1 MFQLVLDFP
10 RPGTTT
16 DAVHIAVQG
25 WIAAEASAKFGDVTL
40 IGKGIRVPMRLVER
54 PDVAK
59 AVPEAAT
66 TGFAGSLSAQDVE
79 TPNQLS
85 LRIEIDGNSRVIPLD
100 VMVLPNPKFKKDKAT
115 KLANIARILQCPLC
129 GDRNLRLTDTVIRCA
144 ADHRFEYGLLNY
156 NFLDDSLKLGSG
168 VVHTDNVSA
177 HGYDPVALELIDRFR
192 DGLILDA
199 GSGLRDT
206 YLPNVVNMEI
216 VEYASTDVVGVCE
229 HMPFADNSFDAVL
242 SLAVLEHLRNPFE
255 AAREIV
261 RVLKPGGVLYAAV
274 PFLQPFHGYPNHYY
288 NMTSSGLRNLFGDLD
303 IQEVSVPK
311 SGLPIF
317 ALTWILTSWHRGLPD
332 ETARRFKNMTVG
344 ELMGDPLMYL
354 NEHFV
359 TELSH
364 EATEYLACLNTLIAA
379 KPFG

>member
-25 WIAAEASAKFGDVTL
+25 WIAADESAQFGDVTL
-40 IGKGIRVPMRLVER
+40 LGNGIRVPMHLVER

-59 AVPEAAT
+59 AVPHAAT

-79 TPNQLS
+79 APNKLS
-85 LRIEIDGNSRVIPLD
+85 LRIEIDGNSRVVPID
-100 VMVLPNPKFKKDKAT
+100 VMVLPNPKFKKDKAE
-115 KLANIARILQCPLC
+115 KLANIVRVLQCPRC
-129 GDRNLRLTDTVIRCA
+129 GDRNLQLTDAVIRCA
-144 ADHRFEYGLLNY
+144 ADHSFEHGPLNY
-156 NFLDDSLKLGSG
+156 NFLDDDLRRGSG

-177 HGYDPVALELIDRFR
+177 HGYDPVALELVERFR
-192 DGLILDA
+192 DGLVLDA

-229 HMPFADNSFDAVL
+229 RMPFADNSFDAVL
-242 SLAVLEHLRNPFE
+242 SLAVLEHLRQPFE

-288 NMTSSGLRNLFGDLD
+288 NMTSSGLRNLFADLD
-303 IQEVSVPK
+303 IQEVRVPK

-317 ALTWILTSWHRGLPD
+317 ALTWMLTSWHAGLPD
-332 ETARRFKNMTVG
+332 ETAQRFKNMTVG
-344 ELMGDPLMYL
+344 ELMGDPLAYL
-354 NEHFV
+354 GEDFV
-359 TELSH
+359 TELGP

-379 KPFG
+379 KPSG